1 MSNPTLGQRE
11 KSLLSGGSRLKQP
24 LQTLDGMRGIAA
36 ISVLLF
42 HLGHWLDCPW
52 LATNS
57 SLSVDLFFCLSGYV
71 LPLAYWSRRET
82 ISDVE
87 FFRLR
92 AIRLMPLIAL
102 GALVSLAYVLLKA
115 RTAHLPLSL
124 GVLAIAAMSSLL
136 NIPTAGAPHEIGG
149 PMVFPLNGPQYTL
162 FLEFVANLIWWALRK
177 HGHWYMLLT
186 TVVVSA
192 ILVYVFGLGGDTVK
206 NFLLGFPRVALSF
219 GLGLGLY
226 YLQQRYTPPATANL
240 AIFSTSGLVT
250 LTLFYWPSVPT
261 IAIQV
266 AWIIIVA
273 PLLVLSGTRLALPG
287 PVAKASLLLG
297 ALSYP
302 IYALHYPIFC
312 WVNGLYRSKFGAQ
325 NIQVEAPLTFAA
337 VIIGSYLALCLFDE
351 PVRRWLTGLFA
362 KLGKGGST
370 KGSAGQVIS

>member
-1 MSNPTLGQRE
+1 
-11 KSLLSGGSRLKQP
+11 
-24 LQTLDGMRGIAA
+24 MRGIAA
-36 ISVLLF
+36 ISVVLF
-42 HLGHWLDCPW
+42 HLGHWLNRPG

-57 SLSVDLFFCLSGYV
+57 FLSVDLFFCLSGYV
-71 LPLAYWSRRET
+71 LPLAYWSKLET
-82 ISDVE
+82 ISNVD

-92 AIRLMPLIAL
+92 AIRLMPLIMF
-102 GALVSLAYVLLKA
+102 GALVSLAYLLLKIK
-115 RTAHLPLSL
+115 TSHLPVSPEMIAVAAGGSL
-124 GVLAIAAMSSLL
+124 F
-136 NIPTAGAPHEIGG
+136 NIPTAGAPHDIGG

-162 FLEFVANLIWWALRK
+162 FLEFVANMLWWALRK
-177 HGHWYMLLT
+177 NGNRYMLLT

-192 ILVYVFGLGGDTVK
+192 VIVYVFGLGGDTVQS
-206 NFLLGFPRVALSF
+206 FLLGFPRVALSF

-226 YLQQRYTPPATANL
+226 YLHPRYTPTPTANL
-240 AIFSTSGLVT
+240 AIFGTLGVAT

-261 IAIQV
+261 IAIQI

-273 PLLVLSGTRLALPG
+273 PLLVLSGARLALPG

-337 VIIGSYLALCLFDE
+337 VVIGSYLVLRLFDE
-351 PVRRWLTGLFA
+351 PVRRWLTGVFA
-362 KLGKGGST
+362 KPSGRGSIRAPT
-370 KGSAGQVIS
+370 GPVTS